1 MTILVRNSIDRL
13 CSECNRKIEEGEKYL
28 AKCKE
33 RSDRTAH
40 CVYCLRNECLAIIEQ
55 YGGEHVRNLRL

>member
-1 MTILVRNSIDRL
+1 MILVRNSELRM
-13 CSECNRKIEEGEKYL
+13 CSMCQRNIEVGEKYL

-40 CVYCLRNECLAIIEQ
+40 CVYCLRDECINVISQ
-55 YGGEHVRNLRL
+55 YEGVVQ

>member
-1 MTILVRNSIDRL
+1 MILVRDAEWRV
-13 CSECNRKIEEGEKYL
+13 CSMCKRNIEEGEKYL

-40 CVYCLRNECLAIIEQ
+40 CVYCLRDECDDVINQ
-55 YGGEHVRNLRL
+55 YHYGDVA